1 MANWETAPTM
11 NRPRAYS
18 STHRRK
24 PKANYLGTI
33 AIGLSAA
40 AALALIGGGA
50 YWWMS
55 KGRGASNS
63 DVTTNVVN
71 GVTTDV
77 VNDDGATGAVGN
89 MPTVPDLPRPERVD
103 SISQSLIELTNKANQ
118 SVASLGEAE
127 LQSTGADRLNELEPQ
142 LREYFL
148 RAAQATPK
156 PLTMT
161 EAAAKDAQLASGAGG
176 GSAGPQEPPKNYIW
190 TLNGPSDQS
199 DRWGTARYAIS
210 QTKYRA
216 DVALQSRV
224 QYPDPLKETSNA
236 YDWSP
241 ESRRVLSA
249 YWLQGELERD
259 VATEIIASLRDEST
273 VQEFQDRCFATIE
286 RFFAP
291 AKELAAVKSTQG
303 SVIIREPKATP
314 YARHAKATRYTL
326 QELQE
331 EFPDEN
337 IAWVIGQTIAF
348 SDMIEDLQFG
358 RTEGVTMSTAV
369 PLRERYEM
377 MKSLAK
383 EERQKKLAEEE
394 RKRQELAKQ
403 EEERKAKEAAE
414 QERQR
419 QVAEAAKAKA
429 AEEAAG
435 RTDAANT
442 AAQAQAPLAGGPGR
456 GAVGPGFGRP
466 PFGMGANRNGSERFP
481 SSTTAPDQ
489 AEAFAGGPPPG
500 FGQRPSSG
508 PPQGANPAGPPQG
521 ANPAGPPG
529 QPPSLGPA
537 VTILITGSGNLD
549 IASYVE
555 KLKTAL
561 ETANYQTSQSG
572 NEATIKLGFA
582 GDLKAVIDAID
593 FGKVESSD
601 PAKREISVTV
611 D

>member
-1 MANWETAPTM
+1 
-11 NRPRAYS
+11 
-18 STHRRK
+18 
-24 PKANYLGTI
+24 
-33 AIGLSAA
+33 
-40 AALALIGGGA
+40 
-50 YWWMS
+50 
-55 KGRGASNS
+55 
-63 DVTTNVVN
+63 
-71 GVTTDV
+71 
-77 VNDDGATGAVGN
+77 
-89 MPTVPDLPRPERVD
+89 
-103 SISQSLIELTNKANQ
+103 
-118 SVASLGEAE
+118 
-127 LQSTGADRLNELEPQ
+127 LNELEPQ

-156 PLTMT
+156 SLTMT

-273 VQEFQDRCFATIE
+273 VQEFQDRCFVTIE

-377 MKSLAK
+377 MKALAE
-383 EERQKKLAEEE
+383 EERQRLLAEEE

-414 QERQR
+414 EERQR
-419 QVAEAAKAKA
+419 QLAEAAKAKA
-429 AEEAAG
+429 AEEAASK
-435 RTDAANT
+435 TDAANT

-481 SSTTAPDQ
+481 SSSTAPDQ

-500 FGQRPSSG
+500 FGQRPSS
-508 PPQGANPAGPPQG
+508 GPPQG

-561 ETANYQTSQSG
+561 KTANYQTSQSG